1 MCRKD
6 ARFAE
11 GAGQR
16 TGAQMWLGQRSGR
29 LGASA
34 QATRQSGNV
43 QTGSNSESFCGTF
56 CSPYNLAYRP
66 TAITTDITLTSPI
79 TGAARSIKLEHYK
92 LAEYAK
98 IASTA

>member
-1 MCRKD
+1 M
-6 ARFAE
+6 
-11 GAGQR
+11 
-16 TGAQMWLGQRSGR
+16 
-29 LGASA
+29 
-34 QATRQSGNV
+34 TRCGDRR
-43 QTGSNSESFCGTF
+43 SNSESFCGTF

>member
-1 MCRKD
+1 MGCD
-6 ARFAE
+6 VI
-11 GAGQR
+11 G
-16 TGAQMWLGQRSGR
+16 
-29 LGASA
+29 
-34 QATRQSGNV
+34 V
-43 QTGSNSESFCGTF
+43 NSWGVIGVIRCDRCGTF